1 MLASS
6 LDDTLRLL
14 DKDTGEMLNRYY
26 TLWSLDSTVP
36 DYYIHYFTCSYKGHK
51 SMDYKLD
58 SCLTHDDAH
67 VVSGSEDGRVCF
79 WDLVEVKYPNNRAQ
93 NQSGLSHN

>member
-1 MLASS
+1 
-6 LDDTLRLL
+6 
-14 DKDTGEMLNRYY
+14 
-26 TLWSLDSTVP
+26 
-36 DYYIHYFTCSYKGHK
+36 
-51 SMDYKLD
+51 MDYKLD